1 LIVGSTSV
9 PKSIGVAQL
18 KTQPLSVAL
27 GILDQ
32 AKAAGMSRID
42 VLNRGRPIFHLSHQ
56 DELPRVWAGDEL
68 EPLPHV
74 DLRKGKI
81 SLSKLR
87 KEGKAF
93 LLTQRFGP
101 SLVLW
106 PLEDDYARPPEVATA
121 DRLDALERAVQL
133 LRRRLKKLEEA
144 STKRAG
150 QTS

>member
-1 LIVGSTSV
+1 MNASPVA
-9 PKSIGVAQL
+9 KSIGVAEL

-27 GILDQ
+27 KVLDA
-32 AKAAGMSRID
+32 AKATGVTRID

-56 DELPRVWAGDEL
+56 ADVPEVWAGDDL

-106 PLEDDYARPPEVATA
+106 PLDDDYARPPEVATA
-121 DRLDALERAVQL
+121 DRLDALEQQVRF

-144 STKRAG
+144 SVSRSG